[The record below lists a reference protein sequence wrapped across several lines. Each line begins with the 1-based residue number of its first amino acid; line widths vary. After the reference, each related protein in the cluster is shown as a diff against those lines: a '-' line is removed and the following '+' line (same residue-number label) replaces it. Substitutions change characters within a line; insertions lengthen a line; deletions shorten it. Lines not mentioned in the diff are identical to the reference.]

1 MKNSISNDLRQKAAR
16 EAALLLYTQQEKEYK
31 QAKVRAA
38 KSLGINFL
46 PNNREIAE
54 QLDLLAEEIEGE
66 ERKRRLIEM
75 RREALKIMKIL
86 KNFHPKLVGSVWR
99 GTINK
104 NSDIDITVFHSEPEK
119 ILKTLENFGY
129 KPKRIERQSFVKK
142 GIEKTFFHIFLTVS
156 NYEVEIVVK
165 PEGEIEKVE
174 FCEIYGDKIT
184 GLGIKELEKVLRNDP
199 LKRFVPK

>member
-31 QAKVRAA
+31 QAKVKAA

-75 RREALKIMKIL
+75 RHEALKIMKIL
-86 KNFHPKLVGSVWR
+86 KDFHPKLVGSVWR

-119 ILKTLENFGY
+119 VLKTLKF
-129 KPKRIERQSFVKK
+129 RI
-142 GIEKTFFHIFLTVS
+142 
-156 NYEVEIVVK
+156 
-165 PEGEIEKVE
+165 
-174 FCEIYGDKIT
+174 
-184 GLGIKELEKVLRNDP
+184 
-199 LKRFVPK
+199 